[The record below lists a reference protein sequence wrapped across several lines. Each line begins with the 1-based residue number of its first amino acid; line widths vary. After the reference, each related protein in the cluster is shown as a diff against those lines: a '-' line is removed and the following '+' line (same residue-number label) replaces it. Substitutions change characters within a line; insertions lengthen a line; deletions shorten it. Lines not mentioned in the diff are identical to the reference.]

1 LVKMLMNWAS
11 RCAGCEHLWRDTLT
25 DEVEINLNMLDAL
38 MLDIVGGKVD
48 HTNVVCGRVE

>member
-11 RCAGCEHLWRDTLT
+11 GCAGCEHLWRDTLT

-38 MLDIVGGKVD
+38 MLDIVGGKID